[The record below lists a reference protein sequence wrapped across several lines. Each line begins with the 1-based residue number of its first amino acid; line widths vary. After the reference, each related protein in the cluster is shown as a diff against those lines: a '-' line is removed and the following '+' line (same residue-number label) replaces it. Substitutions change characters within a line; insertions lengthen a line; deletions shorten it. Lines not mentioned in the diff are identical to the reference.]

1 MASIAYKFETNFPA
15 PPQDKSNS
23 PCVDAPRGLS
33 SILRGNEGE
42 VLTALSAPSLTN
54 VIMSGFVRDNGL
66 VNALNRGRF
75 YACRNQQNELEG
87 VALIGHTIL
96 FEAFNEAAIQA
107 FATLARREESPNLL
121 MAEHTAVQKFWN
133 YYAEKEQSPRLICPV
148 LFLRRSEPFH
158 ENRSFQDLRPA
169 TQSDLEHVVRAQAAM
184 ALETS
189 GVDPLKKDPV
199 GFRNRY
205 LRRIE
210 KGRVWVLMKNDRLV
224 FKTDIIADTPEATYI
239 EGVYVSP
246 EERGK
251 GIGRDCVSALGRIFL
266 QHTRAMYLFVEQ
278 ENTRTHSFYLNL
290 GFNVGGQYDLLYF

>member
-1 MASIAYKFETNFPA
+1 MASIAYKFDTNLPA
-15 PPQDKSNS
+15 QRQDKASV
-23 PCVDAPRGLS
+23 PCVDTPIGLS
-33 SILRGNEGE
+33 SVLPGNEPE
-42 VLTALSAPSLTN
+42 VLTALSEPSLTN

-66 VNALNRGRF
+66 VSTLNRGRF
-75 YACRNQQNELEG
+75 YACRNQQNKLEG

-96 FEAFNEAAIQA
+96 FEAFTEAAIQA
-107 FATLARREESPNLL
+107 FAALARREESPNLL
-121 MAEHTAVQKFWN
+121 MGEHTAVQKFWN

-158 ENRSFQDLRPA
+158 ENRSLQDLRPA

-251 GIGRDCVSALGRIFL
+251 GIGRNCVSALGRILL